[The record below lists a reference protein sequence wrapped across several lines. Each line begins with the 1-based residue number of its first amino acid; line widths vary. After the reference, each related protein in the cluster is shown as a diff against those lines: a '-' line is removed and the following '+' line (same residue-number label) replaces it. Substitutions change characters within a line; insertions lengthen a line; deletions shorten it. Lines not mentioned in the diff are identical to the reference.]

1 MKIKILS
8 ILSVT
13 LLAICSAVSGKLSMP
28 SVFGDNM
35 VLQRNTNVAIYG
47 TANPDERV
55 SIQVTWTKETFRT
68 KADKAGKWR
77 VDVPTGDA
85 STGEWVQVKAGNTLE
100 FKNVCLGEVWICSGQ
115 SNMARLL
122 SGRAGGPIE
131 NGFSIIK
138 SANRPDVRLLKL
150 PEISESLPQA
160 DISAQWSVSDHETA
174 AAFSAVGY
182 IFGKELNDYLDV
194 PIGLIQS
201 AWGGSNVET
210 WISKEKFKAL
220 GKTETNSYYL
230 EKAADIS
237 VRTGPNHMPSALY
250 NGMIHPLIPYT
261 FRGAIWYQ
269 GEANVVNSSE
279 YAELLGGM
287 VSDWRERWGVGDF
300 PFYIVQIAPFTYPPD
315 RGNSALVREAQM
327 QVPERIP
334 NAATAVILDL
344 GLENDIHPPFKIPV
358 GQRLATLA
366 LANTYGVEGFPKG
379 SPAYDSMQIERS
391 RIRVRFKNAGQ
402 GLYIEG
408 SEVNGLEIAGE
419 DRIFYPARGQ
429 AANRD
434 ELLVSSEKVAAPVAV
449 RYGFTN
455 WVQGN
460 LFSVNG
466 FAVSSFRTDD
476 WDQ

>member
-1 MKIKILS
+1 
-8 ILSVT
+8 
-13 LLAICSAVSGKLSMP
+13 MP

-419 DRIFYPARGQ
+419 DRIFYRREVRRPI
-429 AANRD
+429 
-434 ELLVSSEKVAAPVAV
+434 ETSYLFLLRKLQHLWRSATGLPT
-449 RYGFTN
+449 GFKEIY
-455 WVQGN
+455 
-460 LFSVNG
+460 S
-466 FAVSSFRTDD
+466 A
-476 WDQ
+476 